1 MTVVEKQNQIVE
13 DFGVIENRQERL
25 AAIVDRARHQPPLPA
40 AARTGE
46 NRVAGC
52 ISSVWILAELREGRL
67 HFRHDAD
74 SPLVR
79 GLVALLCDLYEGG
92 TPEEIVRVEPALLE
106 ALDLLRDLT
115 PTRRNGLAAVRA
127 RLKALAAT
135 AAAASF

>member
-25 AAIVDRARHQPPLPA
+25 AAIVDRARRQPPLPA

-52 ISSVWILAELREGRL
+52 VSAVWILAELREGRL

-106 ALDLLRDLT
+106 ELDLLRDLT

-135 AAAASF
+135 AAAASS